1 MGLFNKNEGG
11 IMDVIRCDEQD
22 YLIWNWR
29 PNNSDTKTHKEN
41 SIRWGSSLRV
51 KDGSIAVFV
60 YKTKDGIMQDF
71 IEGPCDEILKT
82 SNLPILTGILGLAYD
97 GNSPF
102 QAEVY
107 FLNKANIIQQKF
119 AVPYFDIYDPRFVDF
134 GVPVAVRGMLTFKI
148 DDYKNFIKLHRL
160 DEFNLETFEKQI
172 KDLVIKQTKSVVTN
186 APTNNNM
193 SVLQLERNVESI
205 NALVEKKLVDDLE
218 KDFGINVTRFDISA
232 IDVDKE
238 SEGYKQLKSVTQDIT
253 TATLK
258 AKAEASIK
266 NVYAEQKDYEE
277 KLRIQ
282 REEGQFAQHMQTAS
296 GNIGA
301 YQTTKQAE
309 VGIAGAEALGK
320 MGAAGGAD
328 VNLGGGGMNMAGM
341 MAGMAMGGAVGQNI
355 AGMFNNINQ
364 GLNTNQQMQSP
375 PPIPTDIFHI
385 AFADGKTGQ
394 FDLNG
399 MKNNILQGILTK
411 DTLVWK
417 QGMANWQ
424 KAAEV
429 PEINSLFNIGSDIT
443 PPPIPQ

>member
-22 YLIWNWR
+22 YLIWKWR
-29 PNNSDTKTHKEN
+29 PNNSESKTHKEN

-60 YKTKDGIMQDF
+60 YKTKDGIVQDF

-107 FLNKANIIQQKF
+107 FLNRANIVQQKF
-119 AVPYFDIYDPRFVDF
+119 AVPYFDIYDPRFIDF

-160 DEFNLETFEKQI
+160 DEFNLESFEKQI
-172 KDLVIKQTKSVVTN
+172 KDLVVKQTKSVVTN

-193 SVLQLERNVESI
+193 SVLQLEKNVESI

-218 KDFGINVTRFDISA
+218 KDFGIKVTRFDISA

-238 SEGYKQLKSVTQDIT
+238 SEGYLQLKSVTQDVT

-266 NVYAEQKDYEE
+266 NVYAEQRDYEE

-320 MGAAGGAD
+320 MGATGGANA
-328 VNLGGGGMNMAGM
+328 NLGGGGMNMAGM
-341 MAGMAMGGAVGQNI
+341 MAGMAMGGAVGQNM
-355 AGMFNNINQ
+355 AGMFNNMNQ
-364 GLNTNQQMQSP
+364 GLNNNQQIQTP
-375 PPIPTDIFHI
+375 PPIPSNIFHMVY
-385 AFADGKTGQ
+385 ADGKTGQ

-399 MKNNILQGILTK
+399 MKNNISQGILTK

-424 KAAEV
+424 KASEV
-429 PEINSLFNIGSDIT
+429 PEINSLFSVAGGMT

>member
-22 YLIWNWR
+22 YLIWKWR
-29 PNNSDTKTHKEN
+29 PNNSESKTHKEN

-60 YKTKDGIMQDF
+60 YKTKDGIVQDF

-107 FLNKANIIQQKF
+107 FLNRANIVQQKF
-119 AVPYFDIYDPRFVDF
+119 AVPYFDIYDPRFIDF

-160 DEFNLETFEKQI
+160 DEFNLESFEKQI
-172 KDLVIKQTKSVVTN
+172 KDLVVKQTKSVVTN

-193 SVLQLERNVESI
+193 SVLQLEKNVESI

-218 KDFGINVTRFDISA
+218 KDFGIKVTRFDISA

-238 SEGYKQLKSVTQDIT
+238 SEGYLQLKSVTQDVT

-266 NVYAEQKDYEE
+266 NVYAEQRDYEE

-320 MGAAGGAD
+320 MGATGGANA
-328 VNLGGGGMNMAGM
+328 NLGGGGMNMAGM
-341 MAGMAMGGAVGQNI
+341 MAGMAMGGAVGQNM
-355 AGMFNNINQ
+355 AGMFNNMNQ
-364 GLNTNQQMQSP
+364 GLNNNQQIQTP
-375 PPIPTDIFHI
+375 PPIPSNIFHMVY
-385 AFADGKTGQ
+385 ADGKTGQ

-399 MKNNILQGILTK
+399 MKNNISQGILTK

-424 KAAEV
+424 KASEV
-429 PEINSLFNIGSDIT
+429 PEINSLFSVAEGIT

>member
-22 YLIWNWR
+22 YLIWKWK
-29 PNNSDTKTHKEN
+29 PNNSGNTTHKEN

-60 YKTKDGIMQDF
+60 YKTKDGIKQDF
-71 IEGPCDEILKT
+71 IEGPCDGTLKT

-119 AVPYFDIYDPRFVDF
+119 AVPYFDIYDPRFIDF

-186 APTNNNM
+186 VPTNNNM
-193 SVLQLERNVESI
+193 SVLQLEKNVESI
-205 NALVEKKLVDDLE
+205 NALVEKKLVEELE
-218 KDFGINVTRFDISA
+218 KDFGIKVTRFDISA

-238 SEGYKQLKSVTQDIT
+238 SQGYMQLKSVTQDIT
-253 TATLK
+253 AATLK

-266 NVYAEQKDYEE
+266 NIHAEQKDYEE

-309 VGIAGAEALGK
+309 VGVAGAEALGK

-328 VNLGGGGMNMAGM
+328 VNLGGGMNMAGM
-341 MAGMAMGGAVGQNI
+341 MAGMAMGGAMGQNM
-355 AGMFNNINQ
+355 AGMFNNMNQ
-364 GLNTNQQMQSP
+364 GLNNNQQSTP
-375 PPIPTDIFHI
+375 PPTPINLFHV
-385 AFADGKTGQ
+385 AYSDGKTGQ

-399 MKNNILQGILTK
+399 MKNNILQGMVTK
-411 DTLVWK
+411 DTLIWK

-424 KAAEV
+424 KASEV
-429 PEINSLFNIGSDIT
+429 PEINNLFGANEGNT

>member
-1 MGLFNKNEGG
+1 MGIFNKNEGG

-22 YLIWNWR
+22 YLIWKWR
-29 PNNSDTKTHKEN
+29 PNNSESTTHKEN

-60 YKTKDGIMQDF
+60 YKTKEGIMQDF
-71 IEGPCDEILKT
+71 IEGPFDEILKT

-119 AVPYFDIYDPRFVDF
+119 AVPYFDIYDPRFMDF
-134 GVPVAVRGMLTFKI
+134 GVPVAVRGILTFRI

-160 DEFNLETFEKQI
+160 DEFNKETFEKQI
-172 KDLVIKQTKSVVTN
+172 KDIVVKQTKSVVTN
-186 APTNNNM
+186 VPTNNNM

-205 NALVEKKLVDDLE
+205 NALVEKKIVEDLE
-218 KDFGINVTRFDISA
+218 KDFGIKVTRFDISA

-238 SEGYKQLKSVTQDIT
+238 SKGYLQLKSVTQDIT
-253 TATLK
+253 SATVR
-258 AKAEASIK
+258 AQAEAGIK
-266 NVYAEQKDYEE
+266 NIYAEQRDYEE

-296 GNIGA
+296 GNISA
-301 YQTTKQAE
+301 FQTTKQAE

-320 MGAAGGAD
+320 MGAAGGANA
-328 VNLGGGGMNMAGM
+328 NLGGGNMNMAGM
-341 MAGMAMGGAVGQNI
+341 MAGMAMGGALGQNM
-355 AGMFNNINQ
+355 AGMFNNMNQ
-364 GLNTNQQMQSP
+364 GLNNNQNVAP
-375 PPIPTDIFHI
+375 PPIPTILYHMVI
-385 AFADGKTGQ
+385 ANGQ
-394 FDLNG
+394 SSQYDLNG
-399 MKNNILQGILTK
+399 MKNNVANGILTK
-411 DTLVWK
+411 DTLIWK
-417 QGMANWQ
+417 QGLANWV
-424 KAAEV
+424 KASEV
-429 PEINSLFNIGSDIT
+429 PEINELFNNLGGVT

>member
-1 MGLFNKNEGG
+1 MKVGLFNKNEGG

-22 YLIWNWR
+22 YLIWKWR

-71 IEGPCDEILKT
+71 IEGPYDEILKT
-82 SNLPILTGILGLAYD
+82 SNLPILTGILGLVYD

-107 FLNKANIIQQKF
+107 FLNRANIIQQIF

-148 DDYKNFIKLHRL
+148 DDYKSFIRLHKL

-218 KDFGINVTRFDISA
+218 SDFGIKVTRFDISA

-238 SEGYKQLKSVTQDIT
+238 SESYLQLKSVTQDIT

-258 AKAEASIK
+258 AKASIK

-277 KLRIQ
+277 
-282 REEGQFAQHMQTAS
+282 
-296 GNIGA
+296 
-301 YQTTKQAE
+301 
-309 VGIAGAEALGK
+309 
-320 MGAAGGAD
+320 
-328 VNLGGGGMNMAGM
+328 NLGCKEKKDNLL
-341 MAGMAMGGAVGQNI
+341 NI
-355 AGMFNNINQ
+355 CRR
-364 GLNTNQQMQSP
+364 P
-375 PPIPTDIFHI
+375 
-385 AFADGKTGQ
+385 
-394 FDLNG
+394 
-399 MKNNILQGILTK
+399 
-411 DTLVWK
+411 
-417 QGMANWQ
+417 
-424 KAAEV
+424 
-429 PEINSLFNIGSDIT
+429 
-443 PPPIPQ
+443 

>member
-1 MGLFNKNEGG
+1 MGIFKKNEGG
-11 IMDVIRCDEQD
+11 IMDVIRCDEKD
-22 YLIWNWR
+22 YLIWKWR
-29 PNNSDTKTHKEN
+29 PNNSDTKTYKEN

-51 KDGSIAVFV
+51 KDGSVAIFV
-60 YKTKDGIMQDF
+60 YKTKDGTMQDF
-71 IEGPCDEILKT
+71 IEGPCDVILKT
-82 SNLPILTGILGLAYD
+82 NNLPILTGLLGIAYD

-107 FLNKANIIQQKF
+107 FLNKANIIQQRF
-119 AVPYFDIYDPRFVDF
+119 AVPYFDIYDPRFTDF
-134 GVPVAVRGMLTFKI
+134 GVPVAVRGTLTFKI

-172 KDLVIKQTKSVVTN
+172 KDLVVNQTKGVVTN
-186 APTNNNM
+186 VPSNNNM

-205 NALVEKKLVDDLE
+205 NALVEKKLIEALE
-218 KDFGINVTRFDISA
+218 KDFGIKVTRFDISA

-238 SEGYKQLKSVTQDIT
+238 SEGYLQLKSVTQDIT

-258 AKAEASIK
+258 AKAEAGIK

-282 REEGQFAQHMQTAS
+282 REEGQYAQHLQTETQ
-296 GNIGA
+296 NIGA
-301 YQTTKQAE
+301 FQTQKQAE

-320 MGAAGGAD
+320 MGAAGGANAD
-328 VNLGGGGMNMAGM
+328 LGGGGINMAGM
-341 MAGMAMGGAVGQNI
+341 MAGMAMGGALGQNM

-364 GLNTNQQMQSP
+364 GLNNNHPMQSP
-375 PPIPTDIFHI
+375 PSIPTNLFHM
-385 AFADGKTGQ
+385 AYSDGRTGQ

-399 MKNNILQGILTK
+399 MKNNILQGTLTK

-417 QGMANWQ
+417 QGMENWQ
-424 KAAEV
+424 KASEI
-429 PEINSLFNIGSDIT
+429 PEINSLFNAGSGMT